1 MPHLHLEY
9 SANLRELEVDKV
21 LLRLNHALVGS
32 GQFAQELDI
41 KSRARAFEH
50 FRVGVAPVERAFVC
64 VRLSLLS
71 GRSPEV
77 KKQLSGSL
85 LEVLKDA
92 VVEVSGCEL
101 QLSVELVDMDRDSYA
116 KVLLPA

>member
-41 KSRARAFEH
+41 KSRARALRTFSCG
-50 FRVGVAPVERAFVC
+50 RGPGRAGICLCAAVAAQRP
-64 VRLSLLS
+64 L
-71 GRSPEV
+71 PEV

-92 VVEVSGCEL
+92 VVEVSGREL

>member
-9 SANLRELEVDKV
+9 SANLRQLEVDKV

-50 FRVGVAPVERAFVC
+50 YRVGVAPVERAFAC
-64 VRLSLLS
+64 VRLSLLG
-71 GRSPEV
+71 GRSAEV

-92 VVEVSGCEL
+92 VSEVQGLEL
-101 QLSVELVDMDRDSYA
+101 QLSVEIIDMDRDSYA